1 MTTVTALDKEKP
13 SLRIPLLLRI
23 VSILILIEGMLGM
36 LLFVSAGIFQLND
49 PNFIGS
55 IGLNGFSSNFYS
67 FYIVLHIIIFTGLLI
82 SGFFLLKLKKIA
94 YYLFISNY
102 LVLSLITIY
111 TNEVFGWSTIIIG
124 LVFLAILTYFRK
136 SMI

>member
-1 MTTVTALDKEKP
+1 MTTVTSLNKEKP
-13 SLRIPLLLRI
+13 SLRIPILLRI
-23 VSILILIEGMLGM
+23 VSILILIEGLLGM

-67 FYIVLHIIIFTGLLI
+67 FYIALHIIIFTGLLI
-82 SGFFLLKLKKIA
+82 SGFFLLKLKKFA

-102 LVLSLITIY
+102 LVLSIITIY

-124 LVFLAILTYFRK
+124 VVFLAIMTYFKK